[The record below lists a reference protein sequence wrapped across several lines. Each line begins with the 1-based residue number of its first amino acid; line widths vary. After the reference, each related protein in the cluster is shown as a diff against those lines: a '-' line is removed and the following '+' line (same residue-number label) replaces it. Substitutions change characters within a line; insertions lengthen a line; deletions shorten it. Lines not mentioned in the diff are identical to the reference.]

1 MRISDWS
8 SDVCSS
14 DLMIGGCVFFRHDL
28 YIHGPARKVF
38 VFDGFEQIALRTF
51 AVLAD
56 QFTRLLIG
64 KVLDALLGLEM
75 KFDPVALIAGID
87 EAEGVA
93 AEQVHVAKAGRD
105 AAVANDYG
113 YLVH

>member
-93 AEQVHVAKAGRD
+93 AEQVHVATAEIGSASGRERVCQD
-105 AAVANDYG
+105 V
-113 YLVH
+113 